1 MSKSFVCRRS
11 PAGIRVMT
19 DAVEHARLQK
29 YDFLGL
35 LSVLLYHTSLA
46 SLPLD
51 PVVKLKSSVIVVR

>member
-1 MSKSFVCRRS
+1 
-11 PAGIRVMT
+11 MT